1 MSEHM
6 DEGVEVRREHR
17 VGRRE
22 FLGGAM
28 AAGAGL
34 LAGPLGAVR
43 TAAAAD
49 PFKLGWV
56 RPTTG
61 RWASSFAP
69 LYAGGLIAV
78 EEINAAGGIMGR
90 PIARVEEDD
99 EASVAKQP
107 AVIKKLQEQG
117 CQYILGPTGSS
128 QALAAV
134 AVTTPAKLIQG
145 VYGIATALGD
155 GEKYPYAYMCTF
167 NTDQQGEVAATYL
180 AETLKV
186 KKVGILQENTAF
198 GEGTVA
204 ASKTTLQ
211 KFGITPVAVE
221 VVPVNAPDLNA
232 YIGNLRKAG
241 AEGLMIW
248 ASNIPQLAM
257 AFNAM
262 AALKW
267 FPPTTG
273 HNQLFNESLLDLVP
287 LDAVQNV
294 YGTALKNFTW
304 SATTNPGARQVAF
317 AKKLQAYPEAK
328 GSEPI
333 VACAPFYDF
342 LYVLKHVV
350 EGEKSFDT
358 AAVKRGMDA
367 VKNFSGMQGTI
378 NFTPAN
384 HRALS
389 TDALCMATVASGK
402 SPKAMGAFRERAPGA

>member
-1 MSEHM
+1 MSESQ
-6 DEGVEVRREHR
+6 DKGVEVRGAYR

-22 FLGGAM
+22 FLGTAM

-34 LAGPLGAVR
+34 LGGPLGSIR
-43 TAAAAD
+43 PAAAAD
-49 PFKLGWV
+49 PLKLGWV

-90 PIARVEEDD
+90 PIARIEEDD

-117 CQYILGPTGSS
+117 CSYILGPTGSS

-134 AVTTPAKLIQG
+134 AVTTPAKIIHG

-204 ASKTTLQ
+204 ASKATLQ
-211 KFGITPVAVE
+211 KYGITPVGTE

-248 ASNIPQLAM
+248 VSNIPQLAM

-262 AALKW
+262 AAIKW

-273 HNQLFNESLLDLVP
+273 HNQLFNESLLELVP
-287 LDAVQNV
+287 ADAIQNV
-294 YGTALKNFTW
+294 YGTALRNFTW
-304 SATTNPGARQVAF
+304 SATTTPAARQVAF
-317 AKKLQAYPEAK
+317 AKKLQGYPEAK

-342 LYVLKHVV
+342 LYLLKHVV
-350 EGEKSFDT
+350 ESEKSFDA
-358 AAVKRGMDA
+358 AAVKRGLDA
-367 VKNFSGMQGTI
+367 VKNFPGMQGTI
-378 NFTPAN
+378 NFTPTN

-389 TDALCMATVASGK
+389 TEALCMATVASGR
-402 SPKAMGAFRERAPGA
+402 SPKAMGPFRERAPGA

>member
-1 MSEHM
+1 
-6 DEGVEVRREHR
+6 
-17 VGRRE
+17 
-22 FLGGAM
+22 M

-34 LAGPLGAVR
+34 LAGPIAVIR
-43 TAAAAD
+43 PASAAD
-49 PFKLGWV
+49 PLKLGWV

-90 PIARVEEDD
+90 PIQRVEEDD

-117 CQYILGPTGSS
+117 CSYILGPTGSS

-186 KKVGILQENTAF
+186 KKVGIFQENTAF

-204 ASKTTLQ
+204 ASKATLQ
-211 KFGITPVAVE
+211 KYGITPVAVE

-267 FPPTTG
+267 FRPP
-273 HNQLFNESLLDLVP
+273 P
-287 LDAVQNV
+287 
-294 YGTALKNFTW
+294 
-304 SATTNPGARQVAF
+304 ATTSSSTRACSTWCPSTPSRTCTAPRSRTSRGAPREPRPGGGL

-342 LYVLKHVV
+342 LYVLKHVA
-350 EGEKSFDT
+350 EGEKSLDT

-367 VKNFSGMQGTI
+367 VKNFAGMQGTI

>member
-1 MSEHM
+1 MSERV
-6 DEGVEVRREHR
+6 DKGVGVRGDYR

-22 FLGGAM
+22 FLGAAM
-28 AAGAGL
+28 TVGAGL
-34 LAGPLGAVR
+34 LGGTLGAIR
-43 TAAAAD
+43 PAAAAD

-90 PIARVEEDD
+90 PIARIEEDD

-117 CQYILGPTGSS
+117 CSYILGPTGSS

-204 ASKTTLQ
+204 ASKATLQ
-211 KFGITPVAVE
+211 KYGITPVAVE
-221 VVPVNAPDLNA
+221 VVPVAAPDLNA

-273 HNQLFNESLLDLVP
+273 HNQLFNESLLNLVP
-287 LDAVQNV
+287 LDAIQNV
-294 YGTALKNFTW
+294 YGTALRNFTW
-304 SATTNPGARQVAF
+304 SATATPGARQVAF
-317 AKKLQAYPEAK
+317 ARKLQAYPEAK

-342 LYVLKHVV
+342 LYLLKHVV
-350 EGEKSFDT
+350 EGEKSFDI

-367 VKNFSGMQGTI
+367 VKNFPGMQGTI

-389 TDALCMATVASGK
+389 TEALCMATVASGR

>member
-1 MSEHM
+1 MSERR
-6 DEGVEVRREHR
+6 DDDVEIRGDHQF
-17 VGRRE
+17 GRRD
-22 FLGGAM
+22 FIGGAM
-28 AAGAGL
+28 AVGAGL
-34 LAGPLGAVR
+34 IGGTLAGPRRAS
-43 TAAAAD
+43 AAD
-49 PFKLGWV
+49 PLKLGWV

-78 EEINAAGGIMGR
+78 DEINNAGGIMGR
-90 PIARVEEDD
+90 KIQRLEEDD

-117 CQYILGPTGSS
+117 VSYILGPTGSS

-180 AETLKV
+180 AQTLKV

-211 KFGITPVAVE
+211 KFGITPVAIE
-221 VVPVNAPDLNA
+221 VVPGNAPDLNA
-232 YIGNLRKAG
+232 YIGNLKKAG

-262 AALKW
+262 TSLKW
-267 FPPTTG
+267 FPPTVG
-273 HNQLFNESLLDLVP
+273 HNQLFNESLLDIVP
-287 LDAVQNV
+287 LDAVKNV

-304 SATTNPGARQVAF
+304 SATTSPGPRQVAF
-317 AKKLQAYPEAK
+317 AKKLQSFPEAK

-350 EGEKSFDT
+350 ESEKSFET
-358 AAVKRGMDA
+358 EAVKRGLDK
-367 VKNFSGMQGTI
+367 VKNFAGLQGTI

-389 TDALCMATVASGK
+389 ADALCMARVASAK

>member
-1 MSEHM
+1 MSESQ
-6 DEGVEVRREHR
+6 DKGVGVRGTYR

-22 FLGGAM
+22 FLGTAM
-28 AAGAGL
+28 VVGAGVL
-34 LAGPLGAVR
+34 GGPLGSLGS
-43 TAAAAD
+43 AAAAD
-49 PFKLGWV
+49 PLKVGWV

-90 PIARVEEDD
+90 PIARIEEDD

-107 AVIKKLQEQG
+107 AVVKKLQEQG
-117 CQYILGPTGSS
+117 CNFILGPTGSS

-134 AVTTPAKLIQG
+134 AVTTPAKIING

-204 ASKTTLQ
+204 SSKATLQ
-211 KFGITPVAVE
+211 KYGITPVATE

-248 ASNIPQLAM
+248 VSNIPQLAM

-262 AALKW
+262 AAIKW

-273 HNQLFNESLLDLVP
+273 HNQLFNESLLELVP
-287 LDAVQNV
+287 ADAIQNV
-294 YGTALKNFTW
+294 YGTALRNFTW
-304 SATTNPGARQVAF
+304 SGTASPGARQVAF
-317 AKKLQAYPEAK
+317 AKKLQGYPEAK

-342 LYVLKHVV
+342 LYLLKHVV
-350 EGEKSFDT
+350 ESQKSFDV
-358 AAVKRGMDA
+358 AAVKRGLDA
-367 VKNFSGMQGTI
+367 VKNFPGMQGTI
-378 NFTPAN
+378 NFTPAV

-389 TDALCMATVASGK
+389 TEALCMATVASGR
-402 SPKAMGAFRERAPGA
+402 SPKAMGPFRERAPGA